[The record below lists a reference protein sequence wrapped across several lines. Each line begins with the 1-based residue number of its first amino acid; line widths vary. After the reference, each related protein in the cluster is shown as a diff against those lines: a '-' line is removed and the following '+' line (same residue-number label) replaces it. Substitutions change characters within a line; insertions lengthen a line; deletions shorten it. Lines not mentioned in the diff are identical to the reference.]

1 MALSARN
8 ADAQSMSAYARAI
21 AMYHHALEQQRKEVE
36 EALDCAQAAGDA
48 KKESSCRRKLYDLL
62 LVDAPLER
70 DLVRREYHSPPPP
83 PPAPT
88 QATGQWPL
96 RQASRVATLM
106 EQVNAMPSGQ
116 DWLEVTAGKLKV
128 PRGPPECSPASFKQQ
143 LGEAIQNHESTLA
156 AQEGRKAR
164 KFNYSRW
171 IFRA

>member
-1 MALSARN
+1 MALSAGYP
-8 ADAQSMSAYARAI
+8 DVQSTTAYARAFEL
-21 AMYHHALEQQRKEVE
+21 YHHTLEQQRTVAE
-36 EALDCAQAAGDA
+36 EALDCAQAAGDS
-48 KKESSCRRKLYDLL
+48 KRESICRRELYNLL

-70 DLVRREYHSPPPP
+70 DLVNREHPS
-83 PPAPT
+83 PPAPPSQPT
-88 QATGQWPL
+88 FQWPL
-96 RQASRVATLM
+96 RQASRVASLM

-116 DWLEVTAGKLKV
+116 DWLEVTAGKLRA
-128 PRGPPECSPASFKQQ
+128 PRCPPDCRPASFKQQ